1 MFFFSILKFT
11 FCLIRSCQIPHNTLN
26 ILQNTALFSY
36 AYRLYINKQDNINS
50 EHWKKKTKRAI
61 IVGPSASAVEH
72 FHYSGRITDDDYMFE
87 CAVSMNRKLYAI
99 EGILPTSTDLNYLCL
114 LVIAS

>member
-1 MFFFSILKFT
+1 MPIDCTSISKT
-11 FCLIRSCQIPHNTLN
+11 ISIAN
-26 ILQNTALFSY
+26 IG
-36 AYRLYINKQDNINS
+36 
-50 EHWKKKTKRAI
+50 KKKTKRAI